1 MTGVTE
7 EFDAAPSARARV
19 LRRVRGHSPCGW
31 LQHGPGRRCPSNQH
45 HRTGSHAWIVH
56 RMRFRLRTHRS
67 QPASHCPSRRVLLAL
82 SYPAASLNVAL
93 TLDDHGRIGAP
104 TGPSRTPCA
113 PSHSAPGAA
122 HGSPSCR
129 QAPSHRRSTSRS
141 RWRRSPGSSGRRLV
155 PHQGAT
161 TALPGRHPASQFDD
175 IDKTE
180 LCQRCRGDGAHSP
193 GAAVDR
199 QGRVPLG
206 G

>member
-1 MTGVTE
+1 M
-7 EFDAAPSARARV
+7 PHHPRV
-19 LRRVRGHSPCGW
+19 LAFCAGFVATALVPGCSTGRDTIAHPISTLRQDPTRGSCIGCDSAENAPIAAGI
-31 LQHGPGRRCPSNQH
+31 S
-45 HRTGSHAWIVH
+45 
-56 RMRFRLRTHRS
+56 M
-67 QPASHCPSRRVLLAL
+67 PSRRVLLAL
-82 SYPAASLNVAL
+82 SYPGCLPQRRTHPRRSRPDRRTYRPLTNTLRNVAFCA
-93 TLDDHGRIGAP
+93 GVR
-104 TGPSRTPCA
+104 RTDPQ
-113 PSHSAPGAA
+113 
-122 HGSPSCR
+122 SCR

-141 RWRRSPGSSGRRLV
+141 RWRRSPGSSGRRPV

-206 G
+206 R